1 MSEPVP
7 LTDRFGRVHR
17 NLRVSVTDRCNIR
30 CSYCMPAD
38 VVQFKPRQEILRF
51 EEIERFVRAVVPWG
65 IHRIRITGGEP
76 LVRRDVATL
85 VRRLARVPGV
95 DDLAMTT
102 NGMLLDHYA
111 APLRRAGLQR
121 LNISL
126 DAIRAETFQR
136 IARRTGL
143 DRVMAGIDAARQ
155 VGFDKIRLNAVSLI
169 GTTEEEVIPLA
180 EFARSRDLEL
190 RFIEFM
196 PLDAEGR
203 WQPDGVLSGA
213 AVRGLLEAHFGPLAP
228 LPRDD
233 PSQPA
238 VDFAYADG
246 TGRVGFI
253 NPVTEPFCGDCNR
266 LRLSA
271 EGQLRSCLFST
282 ENWDVRALL
291 RGGASDAAITDLT
304 RACLMAKKAGRGTDD
319 FEFVRPPH
327 AMYQLGG

>member
-1 MSEPVP
+1 M
-7 LTDRFGRVHR
+7 DRFGRVHR

-65 IHRIRITGGEP
+65 IHRIRVTGGEP

-102 NGMLLDHYA
+102 NGMLLEQHA

-126 DAIRAETFQR
+126 DAIREATFQR
-136 IARRTGL
+136 IARRNGL
-143 DRVMAGIDAARQ
+143 DRVIAGIDAARR
-155 VGFDKIRLNAVSLI
+155 VGFDKIRLNAVSLLGI
-169 GTTEEEVIPLA
+169 TEDEVVPLA

-196 PLDAEGR
+196 PLDADGN
-203 WQPDGVLSGA
+203 WHADGVLSGA
-213 AVRGLLEAHFGPLAP
+213 TVRALLDTHYGPLAA
-228 LPRDD
+228 LSRDD

-238 VDFAYADG
+238 VDFAFADG
-246 TGRVGFI
+246 HGRVGFI

-291 RGGASDAAITDLT
+291 RGGASDAAVTDLV
-304 RACLMAKKAGRGTDD
+304 RACLMAKKAGRGSDD
-319 FEFVRPPH
+319 FHFVRPPH